1 MSFFVSISWLR
12 FTVPAST
19 IDEILSIIGGEW
31 MKAKK
36 GFQGYTEAWFST
48 GPCGGLG
55 RIGAKPSWNKEEVHV
70 DLSQEWIAE
79 FPYEKF
85 QRISEFVLR
94 KHGHFGRV
102 DVAFDD
108 REGVIDIPTLHESVK
123 KGQCV
128 SRFKQF
134 RLISGGDMDSG
145 ADTGQTLAL
154 GSRQSDSYLRIY
166 DKAAQQR
173 ASGVEVE
180 GKWVRYEME
189 WKSDRAHAVAG
200 CLAAVSE
207 EKFQQFVIGVFRS
220 TVDFRDCVH
229 ADEDKERCYA
239 PVLSWWKQL
248 TDGFEKA
255 KLVIEGSKK
264 KIEDVKAWIVSA
276 VAPSLAIV
284 CAHPE
289 AGEKWLVNE
298 IIHGVERWR
307 QKHRA
312 LFEDQGT
319 ARQGRSRLSRWRP
332 VEGFSAAL
340 ALSVS

>member
-12 FTVPAST
+12 FTVPSST
-19 IDEILSIIGGEW
+19 VEEILSVIGGDW

-36 GFQGYTEAWFST
+36 GFQGYSEAWMST
-48 GPCGGLG
+48 GSGGGLG

-70 DLSQEWIAE
+70 DLSQEWIAD
-79 FPYEKF
+79 FPYTKF
-85 QRISEFVLR
+85 QQISEFVLR
-94 KHGHFGRV
+94 KSGHFGRV

-108 REGVIDIPTLHESVK
+108 RQGVIDIPALHEAVK

-134 RLISGGDMDSG
+134 RLISSGDMDSG

-200 CLAAVSE
+200 CLAAVIE
-207 EKFQQFVIGVFRS
+207 EKFQEFVIGVFRS
-220 TVDFRDCVH
+220 TVDFRDCLRE
-229 ADEDKERCYA
+229 DEDKERCYA
-239 PVLSWWKQL
+239 SVLPWWREL
-248 TDGFEKA
+248 TEGFAKA
-255 KLVIEGSKK
+255 KLVIEGTKK
-264 KIEDVKAWIVSA
+264 KIADLKEWISSA
-276 VAPSLAIV
+276 VAPTLAIV

-289 AGEKWLVNE
+289 AGERWLVNE

-307 QKHRA
+307 QKHLAMFEGAVAHRRA
-312 LFEDQGT
+312 H
-319 ARQGRSRLSRWRP
+319 ARLSRWRP
-332 VEGFSAAL
+332 REGFSAAL
-340 ALSVS
+340 ASSVT